1 MRTTFSLARDTLVAL
16 LTLGG
21 ATGAAVAQDAPL
33 RRFELR
39 SFGGAFVPTGSQ
51 HSSLTNGATLG
62 LQGAYSFNRYF
73 AAVGTVAWSAAEEN
87 SLRLSDV
94 DVYQYDLGAEAGF
107 DKPMTSAVTL
117 RPFIGVGLGGRAY
130 DYTDRNTEA
139 QYNLAGYGGGGAQLS
154 MGRFGWRFE
163 VRDYVSGFKGLNGEL
178 ESSETRN
185 DLTISSAFTVRF

>member
-1 MRTTFSLARDTLVAL
+1 MRTTFSIARDTLVAL
-16 LTLGG
+16 LTLAG
-21 ATGAAVAQDAPL
+21 ATAAAGAQDAQV

-39 SFGGAFVPTGSQ
+39 SFVGAFVPAGSQ
-51 HSSLTNGATLG
+51 KSSLNNGATLG

-73 AAVGTVAWSAAEEN
+73 AAVGTVAWSAAEDK
-87 SLRLSDV
+87 SFLMSDV

-107 DKPMTSAVTL
+107 DKQMTSAVTL
-117 RPFIGVGLGGRAY
+117 RPFIGLGVGGRAY

-154 MGRFGWRFE
+154 IGRYGWRIE
-163 VRDYVSGFKGLNGEL
+163 VRDYLSGFTGLNGEL

-185 DLTISSAFTVRF
+185 DLIISSAFTVRF